1 MAIHERKEHLNK
13 LETNGGDDKSLFYIG
28 MYVMLHSITFI
39 IMNDMF

>member
-13 LETNGGDDKSLFYIG
+13 LETNGVDDKSLFYIG
-28 MYVMLHSITFI
+28 MYVMLHITFI